1 MRALLTG
8 LVLAAV
14 GIPAL
19 AQTTTPASAGQAPAT
34 ASTATRRTT
43 MSAFV
48 TDATGAPLQGVKVK
62 VTGPVPREGTTDAAG
77 LVKFTALRAGDY
89 RVRFEREGFS
99 TLERDLTLKVQPG
112 GTEIEVALTGGVPAP
127 RTEAAPMPVVAKPAP
142 PSRPPGD
149 PKTLDVA
156 DFVERNIIGRNE
168 PRKMSRLACTP
179 SATTSLMQLREPLAD
194 RMHPDADEVLYIVGG
209 EATLRIGSRE
219 EDLPLNALVSIPRGT
234 TYSMTRRG
242 RNPTILLS
250 VLSGPVCE
258 ER

>member
-1 MRALLTG
+1 MRALITG
-8 LVLAAV
+8 LVLLAMGGPAV
-14 GIPAL
+14 
-19 AQTTTPASAGQAPAT
+19 AQTTSSGSAGQTPGTAPA
-34 ASTATRRTT
+34 ATRRTV
-43 MSAFV
+43 MAVFV

-77 LVKFTALRAGDY
+77 AVKFTAMRPGEY

-127 RTEAAPMPVVAKPAP
+127 KTEAPPVPTPVQPAA

-168 PRKMSRLACTP
+168 PRKMTRLACTP
-179 SATTSLMQLREPLAD
+179 SAATTLIQLREPLLD
-194 RMHPDADEVLYIVGG
+194 RMHADADEVLYIVGG
-209 EATLRIGSRE
+209 EATLRIGARE
-219 EDLPLNALVSIPRGT
+219 EDLPLNALVSVPRGT
-234 TYSMTRRG
+234 TYSITRRG

>member
-1 MRALLTG
+1 MRALTTAL
-8 LVLAAV
+8 LVLAV
-14 GIPAL
+14 GAPSL
-19 AQTTTPASAGQAPAT
+19 AQTSSGSAGQAPAG
-34 ASTATRRTT
+34 ASAATRRTT
-43 MSAFV
+43 VAIFV

-77 LVKFTALRAGDY
+77 AAKFTAMRAGDY
-89 RVRFEREGFS
+89 RLRFERDGFS

-112 GTEIEVALTGGVPAP
+112 GTEIEVALTSGTPALKAETAAVPPQPLPTA
-127 RTEAAPMPVVAKPAP
+127 

-156 DFVERNIIGRNE
+156 DFVERNIIGRGE
-168 PRKMSRLACTP
+168 PRKSTTLACTP
-179 SATTSLMQLREPLAD
+179 SATTTLIQLREPLSD
-194 RMHPDADEVLYIVGG
+194 RSHADADEVLYIVGG

-219 EDLPLNALVSIPRGT
+219 EDLPLNALISIPRGT
-234 TYSMTRRG
+234 TYSITRRG